1 MIVLITGPSGAGK
14 SSFIHK
20 LMDELPRLA
29 FSVSTTTR
37 PMREGEVDGRDYDFV
52 DSSVFDSLIDENAFV
67 EWARVHDNCYGTRK
81 SRLQGMIQAGQ
92 IPVLDIDVQGGVN
105 VIDMYGKELVS
116 VFLFPPSWDELERRL
131 VTRKTDT
138 PEVIATRLQN
148 ARVEVGFAARYKYWI
163 INDELDAAVARMK
176 AVITA
181 EECLSA
187 SFITPPL
194 SGVYLDRDSSVF
206 GDH

>member
-14 SSFIHK
+14 SSFISR
-20 LMDELPRLA
+20 LMAGSPRLA

-37 PMREGEVDGRDYDFV
+37 PIRHGETAGVDYDFV
-52 DSSVFDSLIDENAFV
+52 DESVFEELVTEQAFV
-67 EWARVHDNCYGTRK
+67 EWARVHHNFYGTRR
-81 SRLQGMIQAGQ
+81 SRLAEMTAAGQ

-105 VIDMYGKELVS
+105 VIDLYGEKLVS

-131 VTRKTDT
+131 RSRGTDS

-148 ARVEVGFAARYKYWI
+148 ARDEVGFAPRYRYWI
-163 INDELDAAVARMK
+163 VNDDLDAAVNRMK

-181 EECLSA
+181 EECRRE
-187 SFITPPL
+187 SFRRPPL
-194 SGVYLDRDSSVF
+194 S
-206 GDH
+206 